1 MTCSLAISFGAL
13 GDFLLTLPLLRELAR
28 SGNVALLTR
37 AAYRPLLPD
46 WLESHPFLP
55 VDGPLGTRL
64 FTPGAA
70 FPAALAELV
79 AGADIHVFAREDK
92 LLRRNLERHGAA
104 RILFHDPRPE
114 TPPHI
119 VARYFAAA
127 GIQPPPGWL
136 ELPAMPADESGDALW
151 IHAGSGSPAKSLPI
165 PFLSEH
171 ARAWRDQTG
180 QPVLVSFG
188 EADLDRR
195 EPLRQAFARQGIPY
209 TEVLCPSLAELR
221 ALIARRARR
230 YLGADTGVTH
240 LAAALGKETTVGYRA
255 TDPAVWRPVG
265 NCRVV
270 LAVGPS

>member
-1 MTCSLAISFGAL
+1 VTRSLAISFGAL

-28 SGNVALLTR
+28 GGGVALLTR
-37 AAYRPLLPD
+37 AAYRALLPD

-55 VDGPLGTRL
+55 VDGSPGTRL
-64 FTPGAA
+64 FTPGAV
-70 FPAALAELV
+70 FPTALAELV
-79 AGADIHVFAREDK
+79 DGADIHVFAREDE

-104 RILFHDPRPE
+104 RLLFHDPRPE
-114 TPPHI
+114 SPPHI

-127 GIQPPPGWL
+127 DLQPPPNGL
-136 ELPAMPADESGDALW
+136 EQPPQPPPEPRDTLW

-165 PFLSEH
+165 PFLAEH
-171 ARAWRDQTG
+171 ACGWRSQTG

-209 TEVLCPSLAELR
+209 TEVLCPTLAELR
-221 ALIARRARR
+221 ASIARRARR

-240 LAAALGKETTVGYRA
+240 LAAALGKETIVGYRA
-255 TDPAVWRPVG
+255 TDPAIWRPTG
-265 NCRVV
+265 NCRVLV
-270 LAVGPS
+270 VGPS